1 MKQKVKS
8 LLLLGSTQDL
18 TSSCCDWLSSHN
30 WRVDRA
36 PASQKFEK
44 NFCRKYQVI
53 LVFSEGGNIEAVN
66 DVLRDCK
73 ESDAAAVLPVLHN
86 PKPADIVDL
95 VRRGVCDVLLA
106 PYTEQELTDTV
117 ERVAQHR
124 NLHKENQAYGKELEK
139 ANKELRESLN
149 ILKMDQIAGRQ
160 VQKNLLPNE
169 PLVHNG
175 YTVSFKIIPSLYL
188 SGDFVAYNLVFDRY
202 ILFYIADVSGHGA
215 SSAFVTILL
224 RFILK
229 RIIRKHLRDHDVKA
243 LAKAPEGFVEHVN
256 RQLLATGLEKQLT
269 MFAGSIDTQNNLLRY
284 SVAAQMPM
292 PVFVTEHDARYLP
305 GKGKIIGLF
314 EDVTWVVEEIALP
327 KQFQLVMVSD
337 GLLETLPAK
346 GLTAQEQYLLDTL
359 AAAEPNHAGI
369 CRALGLDKIR
379 EAADDVSIMTIC
391 RESAP

>member
-1 MKQKVKS
+1 VKQKVKS
-8 LLLLGSTQDL
+8 LLLLGSTQNL
-18 TSSCCDWLSSHN
+18 TSSCCDWLSSHG

-36 PASQKFEK
+36 PLSQKIEK
-44 NFCRKYQVI
+44 SLCRKYQVI
-53 LVFSEGGNIEAVN
+53 LLFPEGGGIDAVSE
-66 DVLRDCK
+66 VLRDCK
-73 ESDAAAVLPVLHN
+73 ESDAAAVLPVLDN

-95 VRRGVCDVLLA
+95 IRRGVCDLLLT
-106 PYTEQELTDTV
+106 PYSEQELTDTV
-117 ERVAQHR
+117 ERVARHR
-124 NLHKENQAYGKELEK
+124 NLHRENQAYAKELEK
-139 ANKELRESLN
+139 TNKELRESLN

-160 VQKNLLPNE
+160 VQKNLLPHE
-169 PLVHNG
+169 PLIHNG

-292 PVFVTEHDARYLP
+292 PVFVTEHDARYLL

-314 EDVTWVVEEIALP
+314 EDVTWTVEEIALP
-327 KQFQLVMVSD
+327 KRFQLVMVSD
-337 GLLETLPAK
+337 GLLETLPAT

-359 AAAEPNHAGI
+359 AAAEPSHQGI
-369 CRALGLDKIR
+369 CRALGLDKVR

-391 RESAP
+391 REYTP